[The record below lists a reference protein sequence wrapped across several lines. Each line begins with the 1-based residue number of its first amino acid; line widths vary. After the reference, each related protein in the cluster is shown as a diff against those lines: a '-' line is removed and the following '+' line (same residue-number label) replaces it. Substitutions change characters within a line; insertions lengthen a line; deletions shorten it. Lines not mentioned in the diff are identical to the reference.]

1 MSKQEILSLI
11 QSEKIIAVIRGKD
24 ANEALEISRAS
35 IDGGVFIIE
44 LTYTTPYIEEVF
56 HKLKDSSGIVGAG
69 TVLDTE
75 TARHAILLG
84 AKFIVSPSFN
94 EGVAKLC
101 NKYNIPYFPGC
112 MTIKEITQ
120 AMEFGCDIIKLF
132 PANHFSTDIIKSI
145 KGPLP
150 AIQIMP
156 TGGVNIGNLNEWLHA
171 GAIAVGIGSDL
182 NNAFANGG
190 YESVRKISRNFCR
203 KILEGAN

>member
-1 MSKQEILSLI
+1 MSKQEILSLL
-11 QSEKIIAVIRGKD
+11 QREKVVAVIRGKD
-24 ANEALEISRAS
+24 ANEAHEISRAS
-35 IDGGVFIIE
+35 IDGGVRIIE
-44 LTYTTPYIEEVF
+44 LTYTIPFVEEVF
-56 HKLKDSSGIVGAG
+56 YKLKDSSGIVGAG

-94 EGVAKLC
+94 EDVAKLC
-101 NKYNIPYFPGC
+101 NRYSIPYFPGC
-112 MTIKEITQ
+112 MTIKEIIQ

-132 PANHFSTDIIKSI
+132 PANHFSTDMINAI

-156 TGGVNIGNLNEWLHA
+156 TGGVNIHNLNDWLHA

-182 NNAFANGG
+182 NKAFANGG
-190 YESVRKISRNFCR
+190 YDNVKKISQDYCQ